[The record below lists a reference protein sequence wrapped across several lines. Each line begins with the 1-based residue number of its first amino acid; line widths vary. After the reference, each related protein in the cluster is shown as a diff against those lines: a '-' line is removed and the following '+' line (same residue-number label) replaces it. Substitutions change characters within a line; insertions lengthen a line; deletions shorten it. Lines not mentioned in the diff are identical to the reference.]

1 MFLLVMAVKVPGMQ
15 NCQEWWRVAA
25 SVAPGEQDVW
35 AVEMDR
41 TVQAEQ
47 PEHFVLLLA
56 KKKKGDRG
64 GAEKDSAR

>member
-35 AVEMDR
+35 ALELDR
-41 TVQAEQ
+41 PPCRLSSQSTEQ
-47 PEHFVLLLA
+47 KHFV
-56 KKKKGDRG
+56 
-64 GAEKDSAR
+64 